1 MLHKLT
7 DIIDQFYNRH
17 RFIIED
23 VIMPLTLL
31 IWPLVMAAQGVDVSD
46 STYSPGNYMF
56 PETVGEVWLLSTYLS
71 NLIGE
76 GILLLPGAD
85 TLLGLNIYTGLIIS
99 ATALV
104 AYYGLR
110 RDFNP
115 VAMWLG
121 EILAVNLN
129 WCPKGILYNT
139 LTYFFFTAAA
149 VLIFKAIKGRN
160 ALYLVTAGICLGLNV
175 FIRIPNVLEVALIVA
190 LWGALIYMKVDGREI
205 FRFTLSAILG
215 FVIGIL
221 IPFILMIATH
231 GLEGISTLVTGLFG
245 MSSSDEEYT
254 FASMIVSTARAYI
267 NSMKWMILILALI
280 FGGTLVMAAV
290 KSKPVLKNTWRV
302 LFVGF
307 IVLMLRFMWGR
318 GMYAFTYFEHYTSI
332 FQWGMMVLMIA
343 IAAVVVVLASNKY
356 NVLSKSLAL
365 LTIIIILITP
375 LGSNNYTMQNLNN
388 MFIVCPFV
396 FYVLGGWLNRGKHR
410 LRLTEVLYGCNFP
423 WMSTVIV
430 LVTFVMVH
438 TSIFHVNFVFRDG
451 MDGSVR
457 NTVVEGVPSLTGIS
471 TTEENALNLEGV
483 YTATKDV
490 KSAIFWGD
498 CPGLSYILRIPSAI
512 STTWPD
518 LDSYTLKRLE
528 TDISQLTNPPSIII
542 GKNASTDGTHK
553 LAKWDMLKKLID
565 DNNMTVSYENEEYVV
580 YTVCH

>member
-1 MLHKLT
+1 
-7 DIIDQFYNRH
+7 
-17 RFIIED
+17 
-23 VIMPLTLL
+23 
-31 IWPLVMAAQGVDVSD
+31 
-46 STYSPGNYMF
+46 
-56 PETVGEVWLLSTYLS
+56 
-71 NLIGE
+71 
-76 GILLLPGAD
+76 
-85 TLLGLNIYTGLIIS
+85 
-99 ATALV
+99 
-104 AYYGLR
+104 
-110 RDFNP
+110 
-115 VAMWLG
+115 MWLG

-190 LWGALIYMKVDGREI
+190 LWGALMYMKADSKEI

-457 NTVVEGVPSLTGIS
+457 NTVVEGVPSLARIS

-498 CPGLSYILRIPSAI
+498 CPGLSYILRIPSAL
-512 STTWPD
+512 SNPWPD

-553 LAKWDMLKKLID
+553 LAKWDMIKKLID

-580 YTVCH
+580 YTVCR